1 METIKDLKDEIVIEI
16 SKLKEENKKLKQ
28 MIKNRDLIIDTLQNY
43 DDED

>member
-43 DDED
+43 DDDE